1 MNEDKRRRE
10 LINWLDGII
19 LAKNFLYNTAKFN
32 EDIESWVTNFA
43 EVEILNGIEEI
54 ALILEEE
61 LITEAE
67 RSYNANYKCYLK
79 YFIYKGYKV
88 FKRFEERC

>member
-19 LAKNFLYNTAKFN
+19 LAKNYLHNTAMLN
-32 EDIESWVTNFA
+32 DDIEAFVISFA

-61 LITEAE
+61 LITENE
-67 RSYNANYKCYLK
+67 RSYSANYKCYLK

-88 FKRFEERC
+88 YQRFEERC